1 MNPFNLKFSDKQN
14 SLSAQETELDKIDYN
29 ESPSFN
35 EKDQTNYELRNEV
48 REFINKQSEKKEVL
62 PMITKYNP
70 NVDFDSEKFSN
81 KLAIVPQ
88 DVSDPVFENTNAKE
102 EDLRFA
108 SFARDVYN
116 DGENRSDI
124 DGFKYSPEFSN
135 NKYGTYISDN
145 DIVFSVKGTTTEST
159 VESVANLAKN
169 TAIAFGGPTVPGS
182 DKSYARQFFAGLS
195 TPSVATGLAG
205 AGAIG
210 LGLLSGPALLATG
223 ALAGLTLAGTGLLY
237 NDLDNFQTQI
247 DKIKETYP
255 DKKINI
261 TGHSQGGTYANLLGI
276 NNKDTDVVTYN
287 AGKGLINIYNDI
299 KCEYGDCSNI
309 KNYRIVGDFAS
320 MLPSSF
326 QVGESFQLKPKIPDA
341 QTQLEA
347 KSAES
352 FFIPSDL
359 YIPHGVRNFQDRNA
373 KNLMP
378 DYGLFGRT
386 LSRRTGAALGLS
398 AATGVASGLAAATE
412 AIEVSSAILEGVQA
426 EKEAISLAN
435 LAKARI
441 DRFRFSNQAS
451 VEVGAVDAP
460 QSLYVGDA
468 ITQVENVAER
478 GREVAEEVTYLMEHK
493 DIIQNMN
500 KVFTSTGTVTGVVA
514 SGGSGDIFGALTY
527 DPYFKP
533 QENELES
540 F

>member
-14 SLSAQETELDKIDYN
+14 SLSAQETGLDKIDYN
-29 ESPSFN
+29 ESPSLD
-35 EKDQTNYELRNEV
+35 EKDQTNYQLRNEV
-48 REFINKQSEKKEVL
+48 RNFINKQSEKKEVI
-62 PMITKYNP
+62 PIITKYNP
-70 NVDFDSEKFSN
+70 NVDFDSEKFSD
-81 KLAIVPQ
+81 KLAIIPQ
-88 DVSDPVFENTNAKE
+88 DVSDPVFEKTNAKE

-116 DGENRSDI
+116 NTENRSDI
-124 DGFKYSPEFSN
+124 DGFKYSPEFSS

-145 DIVFSVKGTTTEST
+145 DIVFSVKGTTAESAGAGLT
-159 VESVANLAKN
+159 NLAKN
-169 TAIAFGGPTVPGS
+169 TAIAFGQPTVPGS

-195 TPSVATGLAG
+195 TPSIATGLIG
-205 AGAIG
+205 ASAIVGG
-210 LGLLSGPALLATG
+210 LVSGPALLATG
-223 ALAGLTLAGTGLLY
+223 ALTGLTLAGTGLLY

-247 DKIKETYP
+247 NKIKETFP
-255 DKKINI
+255 NKKINI

-341 QTQLEA
+341 QTQLES

-359 YIPHGVRNFQDRNA
+359 YIPHGIRNFQDRNL

-386 LSRRTGAALGLS
+386 LSRRTGAALGL
-398 AATGVASGLAAATE
+398 AVASGTAAGTAAMTE
-412 AIEVSSAILEGVQA
+412 SIEGIVEGNALFQA
-426 EKEAISLAN
+426 EQEQTAISNMIETNRN
-435 LAKARI
+435 LFSMSDAELELDMATGDLINIGERTTAQFTEVLNQGPIAKAIRDGLI
-441 DRFRFSNQAS
+441 TNKEIINKMNNNFTTT
-451 VEVGAVDAP
+451 GAV
-460 QSLYVGDA
+460 
-468 ITQVENVAER
+468 
-478 GREVAEEVTYLMEHK
+478 
-493 DIIQNMN
+493 
-500 KVFTSTGTVTGVVA
+500 TGTVA
-514 SGGSGDIFGALTY
+514 SGGTGDIFGALTY

-533 QENELES
+533 MESELES